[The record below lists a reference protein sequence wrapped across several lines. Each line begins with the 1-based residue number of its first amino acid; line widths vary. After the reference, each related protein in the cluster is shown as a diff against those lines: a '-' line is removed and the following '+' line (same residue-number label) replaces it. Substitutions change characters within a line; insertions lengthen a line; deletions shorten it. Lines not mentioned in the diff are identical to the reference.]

1 MTPALRPYL
10 QLLRPANLVT
20 AVADILAG
28 YSLARWA
35 VGSGTYAAPDLAW
48 LCLSTLGLYGGG
60 VVLNDFFDADLDA
73 VERPERPIPSG
84 RVRKSAVGWFGFGLL
99 LLGVGFASLAGG
111 YSGLIAADVA
121 LLTVLYNRFA
131 KHHVFFG
138 PLVMGLCRGG
148 NLLLGMSAAPE
159 ALAWGGLAAV
169 PVAYIFAITLV
180 SQGEVHG
187 GGTWKLFVALLLFVA
202 VQATQGVWAF
212 WGGNGLLTLP
222 FVALHAVFLY
232 PPLARAIGNPV
243 GPNIGKA
250 VKAGVISLILMDA
263 AWAAVTGQAWAALAI
278 AALLPVSRFLAA
290 KFAVT

>member
-1 MTPALRPYL
+1 MSLRPYL

-28 YSLARWA
+28 YCLAVWLA
-35 VGSGTYAAPDLAW
+35 SSGTDASPALAW

-73 VERPERPIPSG
+73 IERPERPIPSG
-84 RVRKSAVGWFGFGLL
+84 RVRKSDVGWFGFGLL
-99 LLGVGFASLAGG
+99 LLGVLAAVPAGG
-111 YSGLIAADVA
+111 YSWQIAAVVA
-121 LLTVLYNRFA
+121 GLTVLYNRFA
-131 KHHVFFG
+131 KHHVFVG

-148 NLLLGMSAAPE
+148 NLLLGMSAATE
-159 ALAWGGLAAV
+159 ALAWGGVAAV

-187 GGTWKLFVALLLFVA
+187 GVTWKLYVGLLLFVA
-202 VQATQGVWAF
+202 VQLVQGAWSF

-222 FVALHAVFLY
+222 FVAVHAVFLY
-232 PPLARAIGNPV
+232 PPLFRAIQHPV

-263 AWAAVTGQAWAALAI
+263 AWAAVTGQVWAALAI
-278 AALLPVSRFLAA
+278 AALLPVSRFLAL

>member
-1 MTPALRPYL
+1 MSLRPYL

-28 YSLARWA
+28 YSFVFWTFRNQ
-35 VGSGTYAAPDLAW
+35 TYASPDLAW

-84 RVRKSAVGWFGFGLL
+84 RVRKSDVGWFGFGLL
-99 LLGVGFASLAGG
+99 GLGVLAAMPAGG
-111 YSGLIAADVA
+111 YSWPIAAAVA

-131 KHHVFFG
+131 KHHVFVG

-148 NLLLGMSAAPE
+148 NLLLGMSAVDE
-159 ALAWGGLAAV
+159 ALAWGPVAGPV
-169 PVAYIFAITLV
+169 PVLYIFAVTLV

-187 GGTWKLFVALLLFVA
+187 GGRWKLWVALLLFLS
-202 VQATQGVWAF
+202 VQFFQGTLGYVDD
-212 WGGNGLLTLP
+212 NLLLILP
-222 FVALHAVFLY
+222 FLVLHAAFLY
-232 PPLARAIGNPV
+232 PPLLQAIENPI

-263 AWAAVTGQAWAALAI
+263 AWAAATGQFWAAVGI
-278 AALLPVSRFLAA
+278 AALLPVSRFLAV

>member
-1 MTPALRPYL
+1 MTLRPYL
-10 QLLRPANLVT
+10 QLLRPANLIT

-28 YSLARWA
+28 YSFVFWTFRNA
-35 VGSGTYAAPDLAW
+35 TYASPDLAW

-84 RVRKSAVGWFGFGLL
+84 RVRKSDVGWFGFGLL
-99 LLGVGFASLAGG
+99 GLGVLAALPAGG
-111 YSGLIAADVA
+111 SSWQIAAVVA
-121 LLTVLYNRFA
+121 GLTVLYNRFA
-131 KHHVFFG
+131 KHHVFAG

-148 NLLLGMSAAPE
+148 NLLLGMSAVDE
-159 ALAWGGLAAV
+159 ALAWGGVAAV

-187 GGTWKLFVALLLFVA
+187 GGTWKLYVALLLFVVVQA
-202 VQATQGVWAF
+202 VQVFFGRFGDNVLT
-212 WGGNGLLTLP
+212 TLP
-222 FVALHAVFLY
+222 FIALHAVFLY
-232 PPLARAIGNPV
+232 PPLFRAIQNPI

-263 AWAAVTGQAWAALAI
+263 AWAAATGQVWAALAI
-278 AALLPVSRFLAA
+278 AALLPVSRFLAV

>member
-1 MTPALRPYL
+1 VTLRPYL

-28 YSLARWA
+28 YCLAVWLA
-35 VGSGTYAAPDLAW
+35 GSGTSTDLVW

-84 RVRKSAVGWFGFGLL
+84 RVRKSDVGWFGFGLL
-99 LLGVGFASLAGG
+99 GLGVLAALPAGG
-111 YSGLIAADVA
+111 SSWQIAAVVA
-121 LLTVLYNRFA
+121 GLTVLYNRFA
-131 KHHVFFG
+131 KHHVFTG

-148 NLLLGMSAAPE
+148 NLLLGMSAVDE
-159 ALAWGGLAAV
+159 ALAWGGVAAV

-187 GGTWKLFVALLLFVA
+187 GGTWKLYVGLLLFVA
-202 VQATQGVWAF
+202 VQSVQGAWSF
-212 WGGNGLLTLP
+212 WGGSALLTLP
-222 FVALHAVFLY
+222 FLVLHAAFLY
-232 PPLARAIGNPV
+232 PPLFRAIQNSI

-263 AWAAVTGQAWAALAI
+263 AWAAATGQVWVALAI
-278 AALLPVSRFLAA
+278 AALLPVSRFLAV

>member
-1 MTPALRPYL
+1 MALKPYL

-28 YSLARWA
+28 YSFVFWTFRHH
-35 VGSGTYAAPDLAW
+35 TYASPDLLW

-84 RVRKSAVGWFGFGLL
+84 RARKSAVGWFGFGLL
-99 LLGVGFASLAGG
+99 GLGVLAAVPAGG
-111 YSGLIAADVA
+111 YSWPIAAAVA
-121 LLTVLYNRFA
+121 VLTVLYNRFA
-131 KHHVFFG
+131 KHHVFIG

-148 NLLLGMSAAPE
+148 NLLLGMSAVDE
-159 ALAWGGLAAV
+159 ALAWGSVAAV

-187 GGTWKLFVALLLFVA
+187 GGRWKLGVALLLFLA
-202 VQATQGVWAF
+202 VQFVQGAL
-212 WGGNGLLTLP
+212 GYADDNLLPIVP
-222 FVALHAVFLY
+222 FLVLHAAFLY
-232 PPLARAIGNPV
+232 PPLLQAIQNPV

-263 AWAAVTGQAWAALAI
+263 AWAAVTGQVGAALAI
-278 AALLPVSRFLAA
+278 AALLPVSRFLAV